1 MKAGVIDDAFF
12 RGKALLVEDALT
24 QIVLSEC
31 WRLDQRSRQIEV
43 RPVGGHDGVQRLVQ
57 ASREQGRRH
66 VFGLIDRDFGTAA
79 RAGASVMKTERHEFG
94 NHLLDYAPLAKIS
107 LGTSAAAI
115 EQAATARAAG
125 LQAWMAVRRTLVE
138 MKVEIPGMP
147 RDPGESDVPDEAAAK
162 AWVHALAYPQDA
174 ERLIRT
180 KWTKP
185 YLDSRLPS
193 HHGWCA
199 DEISSGRW
207 VESFS
212 GKEIFEKIRSEV
224 DWRYPIT
231 SNEDLAFK
239 VAEHWQLN
247 GSTPA
252 FINDLR
258 DAILAGSGL

>member
-1 MKAGVIDDAFF
+1 
-12 RGKALLVEDALT
+12 
-24 QIVLSEC
+24 
-31 WRLDQRSRQIEV
+31 
-43 RPVGGHDGVQRLVQ
+43 
-57 ASREQGRRH
+57 
-66 VFGLIDRDFGTAA
+66 
-79 RAGASVMKTERHEFG
+79 
-94 NHLLDYAPLAKIS
+94 
-107 LGTSAAAI
+107 
-115 EQAATARAAG
+115 
-125 LQAWMAVRRTLVE
+125 MAVRRTLVE